1 MVVSAYVGTNGIS
14 PFPLFLSSFFPRSDD
29 ADADLEADW
38 NCKIFYCSRTHS
50 QLSQF
55 VQEVKKSPYG
65 NRVRVVALASRQ
77 VGAVYTREAGAYASV
92 SPSYTCIK
100 RIICIAV
107 RLLPLPLSL
116 PS

>member
-1 MVVSAYVGTNGIS
+1 MIYDSINIRRHKWH
-14 PFPLFLSSFFPRSDD
+14 FPLFFSSFPRSDD

-65 NRVRVVALASRQ
+65 SRVRVVALASRQ
-77 VGAVYTREAGAYASV
+77 VSAMYTRGQ
-92 SPSYTCIK
+92 
-100 RIICIAV
+100 
-107 RLLPLPLSL
+107 
-116 PS
+116 